1 MSCVKNTDIRTK
13 FVYRGKNTYKWYEKF
28 FDGAQAIYNKDD
40 NSVTMHKA
48 DGTQV
53 NLHVGDYCVILNSDN
68 SIFEVLNKE
77 EFESNYLM
85 IPSTIKDS

>member
-13 FVYRGKNTYKWYEKF
+13 FVYRGKTTYKWYKKF
-28 FDGAQAIYNKDD
+28 FDGVQALYNND

-53 NLHVGDYCVILNSDN
+53 DLHVGDYCVILNSDN
-68 SIFEVLNKE
+68 SIFEVLSKE

-85 IPSTIKDS
+85 IPSTLKDS